1 MLLKKLYNPLFLYTR
16 FDHSL
21 VVAHM
26 TWHFTH
32 DKESTIVALLHDVGT
47 PCFAH
52 TIDYVYGDYLKQESS
67 ERKIVDMLKDDEEII
82 KYLKEDNI
90 DLNCLN
96 DLAKYPILENKSPR
110 LCCDRLDGVL
120 HTCYV
125 WLHTHTL
132 SYIKEV
138 YDDMCVLKNED
149 NVMEIGF
156 NSASTALKFCQM
168 VSVYAKELQG
178 NRDKYVMK
186 YISELVKKASEKGLI
201 SLDDLYS
208 KKESEII
215 QVFENNFSSWT
226 IFNSA
231 DNLVCTN
238 NKPDYFYISF
248 DTKKRNT
255 VPLVKTDV
263 AVKRI
268 TEILSSARTIYEDID
283 AYHDTKYAY
292 IADIKKVQ

>member
-1 MLLKKLYNPLFLYTR
+1 MK
-16 FDHSL
+16 
-21 VVAHM
+21 
-26 TWHFTH
+26 
-32 DKESTIVALLHDVGT
+32 
-47 PCFAH
+47 
-52 TIDYVYGDYLKQESS
+52 
-67 ERKIVDMLKDDEEII
+67 
-82 KYLKEDNI
+82 
-90 DLNCLN
+90 
-96 DLAKYPILENKSPR
+96 
-110 LCCDRLDGVL
+110 
-120 HTCYV
+120 
-125 WLHTHTL
+125 
-132 SYIKEV
+132 IKEV
-138 YDDMCVLKNED
+138 IEKINGFSLVLNNED
-149 NVMEIGF
+149 NAVEIGF

-215 QVFENNFSSWT
+215 QVFENNFSSWA